1 MEKPRIIFMGTPD
14 FACGILDTL
23 VQMNQ
28 NVVAVVSQPDKRIGR
43 KQVIQKT
50 PVKLRAESY
59 GIPVVQPFNIKVD
72 YQEVLEYKP
81 DLIVTCAYGQIVP
94 EAILNFPKYKCINV
108 HASLLPRYRG
118 GAPIHWAVIN
128 GEEETGITIMYMA
141 KKMDAGDIL
150 SQSSVQID
158 CEDTT
163 SDMYN
168 KLEVVGKKLLEETLP
183 KLISGQ
189 IVSTV
194 QDESLVTYA
203 WNITKEQEFISFNRP
218 VKDVYNHIRGLISWP
233 VGYGIVE
240 GKKIKFHKI
249 SMEETSSQDY
259 PGKII
264 ELCDKGLSVACP
276 DGFIFISELQVEGK
290 TKTNAKEFYNGLG
303 QKLIGKNFE

>member
-14 FACGILDTL
+14 FACRILDTL

-141 KKMDAGDIL
+141 KKMDVGDIL

-158 CEDTT
+158 YEDTT
-163 SDMYN
+163 SDIYN

-276 DGFIFISELQVEGK
+276 DGLIFISELQVEGK